1 MKSVNKIPTL
11 PIRLKEVCMQLI
23 DSLHEKFDSIINPMG
38 YGVVRVQITG
48 MTRKTLQVMIEKLD
62 EQPINVDDCAQV
74 SRTLSVHLNVDDP
87 ISGSYVL
94 EVSSPG
100 PDRPITQ
107 PKDYKRFLGL
117 EIVLKTILP
126 VENRK
131 NFQGVLEA
139 ASDEAISLHLKHP
152 LDSGSDRIDI
162 RYGDIRQANL
172 VSSI

>member
-1 MKSVNKIPTL
+1 
-11 PIRLKEVCMQLI
+11 MQLT

-48 MTRKTLQVMIEKLD
+48 MTRKTLQIMIERLD
-62 EQPINVDDCAQV
+62 EQPINVDDCAHV

-87 ISGSYVL
+87 IAGSYVL
-94 EVSSPG
+94 EISSPG
-100 PDRPITQ
+100 PERPITQ

-131 NFQGVLEA
+131 NFQGVLES
-139 ASDEAISLHLKHP
+139 ASDESVSLRLKHP

>member
-1 MKSVNKIPTL
+1 
-11 PIRLKEVCMQLI
+11 MQLV

-48 MTRKTLQVMIEKLD
+48 MTRKTLQVMIERLD
-62 EQPINVDDCAQV
+62 ELPITVDDCAQV

-87 ISGSYVL
+87 ISGAYVL
-94 EVSSPG
+94 EISSPG
-100 PDRPITQ
+100 LERPITKQ
-107 PKDYKRFLGL
+107 KDYKRFLGQ
-117 EIVLKTILP
+117 EIVIKTILP

-131 NFQGVLEA
+131 NFQGFLEI
-139 ASDEAISLHLKHP
+139 ASDESISLHLKHP